1 VNFIEEVPAMLKTV
15 SDSDLNKIK
24 KAVKDLPLERKIE
37 VLTMLEEE
45 LFATRFRSLLEEFR
59 ESAKKYPITIEEI
72 TKEAETVR
80 KKRYESRN

>member
-1 VNFIEEVPAMLKTV
+1 MEKAV
-15 SDSDLNKIK
+15 SDADLDKIK
-24 KAVKDLPLERKIE
+24 KAVKKLPLERKIE

-59 ESAKKYPITIEEI
+59 ESAKKYPISIEEI
-72 TKEAETVR
+72 RKEAETIR

>member
-1 VNFIEEVPAMLKTV
+1 MLKTI
-15 SDSDLNKIK
+15 SDAGLNKIK

-45 LFATRFRSLLEEFR
+45 LFATRFKSLLTEFR

-72 TKEAETVR
+72 TKEVEAVR
-80 KKRYESRN
+80 QKRYESRN